1 MDNGWEKHAEHVKA
15 ELERLSAGQQ
25 SMLSKMTDLRV
36 EVATLK
42 TKVALY
48 GSAVGLAAGLLGS
61 VLVRVLS

>member
-15 ELERLSAGQQ
+15 ELERLSVGQQ